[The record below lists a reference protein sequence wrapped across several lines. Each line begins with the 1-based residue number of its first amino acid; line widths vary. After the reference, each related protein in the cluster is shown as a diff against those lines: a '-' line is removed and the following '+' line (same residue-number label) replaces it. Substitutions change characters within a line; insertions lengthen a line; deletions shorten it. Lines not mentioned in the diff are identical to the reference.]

1 MILDNTPFY
10 GEMGGEVGDSGVL
23 VSENEEIKVL
33 DTKKENGVAIHIVDK
48 IPENCEAEF
57 MACVDTDKRRA
68 VESNHTCTHLLDQAL
83 REVLGDH
90 VEQKGSLVTAD
101 YLRFDFSHFEK
112 VTPEQIR
119 EVEHI
124 VNERIRQNLPLE
136 EFRDTPIE
144 EAKQLGAIALFG
156 EKYGDR
162 VRVVKFGSSVE
173 FCGGCHAAATGQ
185 IGMVRILSESSI
197 AAGVRRIEAITGKA
211 VEDLIDRAQDFQ
223 NDLKGL
229 FNNAPNLFE
238 TISKAIA
245 ENKELQAQVDEFKS
259 QKAGQFKEKLIQ
271 DAKEKD
277 GIKILSAV
285 LPIDAQNAK
294 DMAFQLRQ
302 QFPEKMVVA
311 IGCVSQGKP
320 SLTVALSDDLVK
332 EGKNAGQIVREAGK
346 LIQGGGGGQPHFAT
360 AGGKNTEG
368 LKSAVDLIV
377 ELALA

>member
-1 MILDNTPFY
+1 M
-10 GEMGGEVGDSGVL
+10 
-23 VSENEEIKVL
+23 
-33 DTKKENGVAIHIVDK
+33 KE
-48 IPENCEAEF
+48 
-57 MACVDTDKRRA
+57 
-68 VESNHTCTHLLDQAL
+68 
-83 REVLGDH
+83 
-90 VEQKGSLVTAD
+90 
-101 YLRFDFSHFEK
+101 
-112 VTPEQIR
+112 
-119 EVEHI
+119 
-124 VNERIRQNLPLE
+124 
-136 EFRDTPIE
+136 
-144 EAKQLGAIALFG
+144 
-156 EKYGDR
+156 
-162 VRVVKFGSSVE
+162 
-173 FCGGCHAAATGQ
+173 
-185 IGMVRILSESSI
+185 
-197 AAGVRRIEAITGKA
+197 
-211 VEDLIDRAQDFQ
+211 
-223 NDLKGL
+223 L